1 MDFKFGLQYR
11 TGPLTA
17 KKAIMHVYDLFG
29 YTNQTF
35 QGADMLSTQ
44 GKEPYLVLMPDFIGS
59 RKAAKLEWFEP
70 GADKQ
75 ALHNLIAD
83 VTSKEQM
90 DLIAQVVGMVQ
101 SDPSYAHVQR
111 WAGAGFCWGA
121 KGLSL
126 IASNLGKPRLDVL
139 ALTSPSRLDPEDAKS
154 IAIPT
159 MVLDSQGEEEQT
171 IRDFMANLTGVKYR
185 ERFDEIHGWM
195 SARAKLDLDRPRK
208 EYERGYELML
218 DFLQTH
224 L

>member
-1 MDFKFGLQYR
+1 
-11 TGPLTA
+11 
-17 KKAIMHVYDLFG
+17 
-29 YTNQTF
+29 
-35 QGADMLSTQ
+35 MLSTQ

-195 SARAKLDLDRPRK
+195 SARYVYTVTSCSGVCLSRSLADKIKIYRAKLDLDRPRK